1 MVTRNPFPG
10 GPGRMG
16 MSSFGL
22 GGPAPRDLLILIG
35 VLFVTFALRFFET
48 TAIVPALLD
57 LSPRVWQLG
66 WVWQLVTYPFMGA
79 GSPGIWF
86 LLELLF
92 LYMFG
97 RDVYYGLYR
106 QHFWRLILLVS
117 AASALLAVGVHALL
131 TLTGAMQTLAPFV
144 IMQGQRVLMAIFVAA
159 FATAHKDATIYL
171 FFVLPIRAR
180 WFLGLEI
187 VFAFMA
193 FLVTRDLPGFLGIC
207 AATGLTYLYVRSSG
221 SLKGSKR
228 TLREMRLRLER
239 WWIQK
244 KLDRARRKRG
254 FKIIPGEGGRGGSGG
269 GPNVRKGPWVN

>member
-16 MSSFGL
+16 MGSFGL

-35 VLFVTFALRFFET
+35 VLFVTFALQFFES
-48 TAIVPALLD
+48 TAILPTALRLTP
-57 LSPRVWQLG
+57 LVWQGG
-66 WVWQLVTYPFMGA
+66 WVWQIATYPFIGF

-97 RDVYYGLYR
+97 RDVYFGLYR
-106 QHFWRLILLVS
+106 RHFWRLILFVSMAAALV
-117 AASALLAVGVHALL
+117 AVAVHALL
-131 TLTGAMQTLAPFV
+131 TLTGAMETPAPFV
-144 IMQGQRVLMAIFVAA
+144 IMQGQRMLMAIFIAA

-171 FFVLPIRAR
+171 FFILPIRAR

-193 FLVTRDLPGFLGIC
+193 FLGTRDLPGFLAIC
-207 AATGLTYLYVRSSG
+207 AAVGLSYLYVRSSG
-221 SLKGSKR
+221 SMLGGKR

-239 WWIQK
+239 WWIQQ
-244 KLDRARRKRG
+244 KLDRARKKRG
-254 FKIIPGEGGRGGSGG
+254 FKVIPGSGER

>member
-1 MVTRNPFPG
+1 VVTRNPFPS

-16 MSSFGL
+16 MGGFGL

-35 VLFVTFALRFFET
+35 VLFATFALRFFET
-48 TAIVPALLD
+48 TAIVPTALQLT
-57 LSPRVWQLG
+57 PFVWQQG
-66 WVWQLVTYPFMGA
+66 WVWQIATYPFIGY

-97 RDVYYGLYR
+97 RDVYFGLYR
-106 QHFWRLILLVS
+106 RHFWRLILFVSIS
-117 AASALLAVGVHALL
+117 AALVAVIVHALL
-131 TLTGAMQTLAPFV
+131 TLTGAMATPAPFV
-144 IMQGQRVLMAIFVAA
+144 IMQGQRMLMAIFIAA

-171 FFVLPIRAR
+171 FFILPIRAR
-180 WFLGLEI
+180 WFLALEI

-193 FLVTRDLPGFLGIC
+193 FLGTRDLPGFLAIC
-207 AATGLTYLYVRSSG
+207 TAVGLSYLYVRSSG
-221 SLKGSKR
+221 SMRGGKR

-254 FKIIPGEGGRGGSGG
+254 FKVIPGEGGR